1 VFPLF
6 YTGPVWFSDSKT
18 LAGKK
23 PYGASLGF
31 LAFDYLS
38 VFGRKTLEGK
48 GKKQTDNERF
58 FPLAG
63 QRDG

>member
-6 YTGPVWFSDSKT
+6 YTGLGGFSDSKT

-31 LAFDYLS
+31 FAVDYLLDVWMKNNQKIVLINPPS
-38 VFGRKTLEGK
+38 NL
-48 GKKQTDNERF
+48 
-58 FPLAG
+58 LS
-63 QRDG
+63 

>member
-1 VFPLF
+1 LF
-6 YTGPVWFSDSKT
+6 YTGLGGFSDSKT

-23 PYGASLGF
+23 PYGASLGLF
-31 LAFDYLS
+31 AVDYLS
-38 VFGRKTLEGK
+38 AFGRKTLEGK